1 MLTRHLTNKILEV
14 RLEEEKF
21 YFPGETIKGLVIV
34 HPKNAIKVNL
44 IQLKFSGQVYVHL
57 KEKETDTLFQESLT
71 LSVCPNSTSSKQTTL
86 DPSEHTF
93 PFKFIVPKNLNLP
106 SSMEFGKKG
115 HIRYT
120 IHALL
125 DRPMLPESLCP
136 KVEYP
141 VSLLEYID
149 IEKAQFKVPQEKS
162 QDIMLPHAK
171 YNQKCMVKASMPR
184 LGFTRGDIVPL
195 KVTVDHFTSYSRK
208 DSVKVELVRTV
219 EIRTAKHT
227 VFKEA
232 VLRTTHY
239 GVDLKE
245 PNLSQSIVCQ
255 MLIPT
260 STPPSIRYKDKVLRF
275 HYKIR
280 VSVLFEGDVT
290 STLDLPI
297 VVGTW
302 PRAAVPIEDDD
313 DAFAH
318 DIHDSV
324 LTDEEDGEGDDADI
338 ESLRT
343 CSVDDQASVRRRTSS
358 SILPSWHTNNSSTS
372 TLITAQRNS
381 MISANGDTF
390 VGRSDSVAS
399 KASNRSHNSV
409 SSWKSSKS
417 WEQHHQFGNHK
428 SHSTNNLTRNT
439 SQSTTLSSPDRL
451 PSYGGYTNSS
461 HTRSTSIYSND
472 SSTYPS
478 NNNNHRHSMHSY
490 SSVQQ
495 QQQAYYNNNQPYYNT
510 PQQQQMFYNAHQ
522 QRQPIV
528 NMPPQM
534 NYQPQNVNNLN
545 RLSRYSANG
554 DHPLPPPQQQQQQQ
568 APIVLEQDVPTHI
581 LEPLSSGFVPMT
593 SPIHEQPEYSPYM
606 QPTLISPT
614 DSGSDLSSSS
624 AADSDDEDD
633 LLAII
638 ERKKKKERRELRKQ
652 RQQQQQQQATTTTT
666 TA

>member
-1 MLTRHLTNKILEV
+1 
-14 RLEEEKF
+14 
-21 YFPGETIKGLVIV
+21 
-34 HPKNAIKVNL
+34 
-44 IQLKFSGQVYVHL
+44 
-57 KEKETDTLFQESLT
+57 
-71 LSVCPNSTSSKQTTL
+71 
-86 DPSEHTF
+86 
-93 PFKFIVPKNLNLP
+93 
-106 SSMEFGKKG
+106 MEFGKKG

-149 IEKAQFKVPQEKS
+149 IEKPQFKVLQEKA

-195 KVTVDHFTSYSRK
+195 KVTVDHFTSFSRK
-208 DSVKVELVRTV
+208 DSIKVELVRTV

-232 VLRTTHY
+232 VIRSTPYT
-239 GVDLKE
+239 VDLKE
-245 PNLSQSIVCQ
+245 PNFSQSIICQ

-280 VSVLFEGDVT
+280 VSVYFEDDVIC
-290 STLDLPI
+290 TLDLPI

-318 DIHDSV
+318 DMHDSV
-324 LTDEEDGEGDDADI
+324 LTDEEEGDDVDI

-343 CSVDDQASVRRRTSS
+343 CSIDEQSSVRRRTSS
-358 SILPSWHTNNSSTS
+358 SILPSWQTINSSTS
-372 TLITAQRNS
+372 TLTTAQRNS
-381 MISANGDTF
+381 MISANGDSF

-399 KASNRSHNSV
+399 KASNRSYNSV

-417 WEQHHQFGNHK
+417 WEQHHQYGNHK

-439 SQSTTLSSPDRL
+439 SQCTTLSSPDRL
-451 PSYGGYTNSS
+451 PSYGGYTNGSTSS

-472 SSTYPS
+472 SIYPNT
-478 NNNNHRHSMHSY
+478 NNNRNSMHSY
-490 SSVQQ
+490 QPPPQQTYYNGQPVYYNTAQQ
-495 QQQAYYNNNQPYYNT
+495 QQH
-510 PQQQQMFYNAHQ
+510 FYNAHP
-522 QRQPIV
+522 QRQPMV
-528 NMPPQM
+528 SLPPQM
-534 NYQPQNVNNLN
+534 NYQQNVNNNLN
-545 RLSRYSANG
+545 RLSRYSGNG
-554 DHPLPPPQQQQQQQ
+554 DQPPI
-568 APIVLEQDVPTHI
+568 ALEQDVPTHI
-581 LEPLSSGFVPMT
+581 LEPLSNSFVPMT
-593 SPIHEQPEYSPYM
+593 SPIHEQPEYSPYT
-606 QPTLISPT
+606 QPISPN
-614 DSGSDLSSSS
+614 DSGSDSG
-624 AADSDDEDD
+624 ADSDDEDD

-652 RQQQQQQQATTTTT
+652 RQQQA
-666 TA
+666 A